1 MSTEKNNTDIKSFLT
16 IDNDEEKKN
25 EETERL
31 KTLKNLLSA
40 VYRIIQEV
48 VNQIKQLAVF
58 ILQKGYVDDYNLLI
72 ITKVHFGKTVQII
85 KLI

>member
-1 MSTEKNNTDIKSFLT
+1 LSTEKNNTDIKSFLT